1 MKQRR
6 DLLILISLFLIL
18 VVFTILGP
26 GRSRN
31 DTLSSKPTTHSSAP
45 GGALAL
51 LQWTQ
56 TLGFDAQRLQYT
68 DFALDDAT
76 DALFMLNLSEPV
88 NRTHSE
94 IVLHWVE
101 NGGVLVLVE
110 DRTQIFQGN
119 TLLRDLDVQ
128 IQFSEETDGDI
139 ERAPVIHPVLNA
151 PPVAEVL
158 VRTDQVLTTER
169 NDVAHLIGLP
179 YAVPSAD
186 VPSTGSGTDSVD
198 VPSAG
203 SGTDSKETQAI
214 ISGIKHG
221 QGYIYISSASFPF
234 TNDGLRDADNSALL
248 LNILRRVP
256 EGGHILFDEIHHGFF
271 TPPSL
276 RSIMLKNPWGQAIIY
291 ALSVLAFYLI
301 LTGRRFGKPVPYRE
315 EIAMRSSAEY
325 VESMSEL
332 FQRGGKAPFIL
343 QHYYTAFKRRLA
355 KPYGI
360 NPNQDDD
367 AFVAEL
373 ARSCEVD
380 AARLKALL
388 ARMRKKNIKD
398 DELVRVVAESETFTV
413 QP

>member
-6 DLLILISLFLIL
+6 DLLILISLFIILI
-18 VVFTILGP
+18 VFTILGP

-31 DTLSSKPTTHSSAP
+31 DNLSSKPTTHSSAP

-51 LQWTQ
+51 LRWTQ
-56 TLGFDAQRLQYT
+56 ALGFDAQRLQYT

-88 NRTHSE
+88 NRTHAD
-94 IVLHWVE
+94 IVLNWVE
-101 NGGVLVLVE
+101 HGGVLVVVE
-110 DRTQIFQGN
+110 DRSLFQSN
-119 TLLRDLDVQ
+119 TLLRDLEVR
-128 IQFSEETDGDI
+128 IQFSAETHGNI
-139 ERAPVIHPVLNA
+139 EHAPVIHPVLNA
-151 PPVAEVL
+151 PPVTEVL
-158 VRTDQVLTTER
+158 VRTNQVLTTER

-179 YAVPSAD
+179 HAVS
-186 VPSTGSGTDSVD
+186 STGSGTDS
-198 VPSAG
+198 
-203 SGTDSKETQAI
+203 GTEDTESTTGDKETQAI

-234 TNDGLRDADNSALL
+234 TNDGLRNAENSALL

-256 EGGHILFDEIHHGFF
+256 EGGLILFDEIHHGFF

-291 ALSVLAFYLI
+291 AMSILALYLI
-301 LTGRRFGKPVPYRE
+301 LTGRRFGKPVPYQE
-315 EIAMRSSAEY
+315 EIAVRSSAEY

-332 FQRGGKAPFIL
+332 FQRGGKASFIL

-380 AARLKALL
+380 VAHLKALL
-388 ARMRKKNIKD
+388 ARMRKKNIQD
-398 DELVRVVAESETFTV
+398 AELVRIVAESEAFKV
-413 QP
+413 QT